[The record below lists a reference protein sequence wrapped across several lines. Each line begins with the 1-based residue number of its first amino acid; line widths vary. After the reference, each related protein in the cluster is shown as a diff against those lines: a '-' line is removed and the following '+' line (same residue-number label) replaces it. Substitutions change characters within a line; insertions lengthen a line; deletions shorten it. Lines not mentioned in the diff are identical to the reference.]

1 MNEPK
6 RAATPIVSE
15 SARQVLREMLRQY
28 REANLLTTA
37 SSLAYTTIL
46 SIIPFLAMSFAI
58 FKAFGGLQKL
68 YATIEPFILN
78 NLAEGASEEVIKR
91 IAGFIESAHASAV
104 GFGGFFGLV
113 FTSMSMLSSIENG
126 INRIW
131 RVKSRRYWFHRVAV
145 YWLIITLG
153 PVAFSVALGLMT
165 SSNLPLTRFLP
176 SGAGDFLLAL
186 AAFFGIY
193 RFVPY
198 CRVQWKFAL
207 ISAFLAAIGWE
218 IAQAGFHL
226 YTRRVVTYNAIY
238 GSLGAVPLL
247 LLWIYIVWVIVL
259 SGAALTASLQTAYR
273 PEVAPQARV

>member
-1 MNEPK
+1 M
-6 RAATPIVSE
+6 I
-15 SARQVLREMLRQY
+15 RQY

-58 FKAFGGLQKL
+58 FKAFGGLEKL

-78 NLAEGASEEVIKR
+78 NLAEGASDEVIKR
-91 IAGFIESAHASAV
+91 ISGFIESAHASAV

-131 RVKSRRYWFHRVAV
+131 RVRKRRYWFHRVAV

-165 SSNLPLTRFLP
+165 SSDLPVTRFLP

-207 ISAFLAAIGWE
+207 AAALVASIGWE
-218 IAQAGFHL
+218 IAQAGFNL
-226 YTRRVVTYNAIY
+226 YTHRVVTYNAIY

-259 SGAALTASLQTAYR
+259 SGAALTASLQSAYD
-273 PEVAPQARV
+273 PESCPRLSE